1 MRLRA
6 RLGIML
12 VFSLVC
18 VLLAWSNIRCGVS
31 YQPLATGWTQTY
43 GGTSDDMAYS
53 VIQTS
58 DGDYAIAGPTYS
70 FGAGLSD
77 FWLVKVDDAGNVQ
90 WNKTY
95 GDTGDEYPVTL
106 IHTEDGG
113 YALAG
118 SGWLVKTDANGD
130 MIWNRTYLTD
140 SCNCNVEYVVQ
151 TGDGGYALAGN
162 TRIYGDDDFCL
173 IRTDCEGKVLW
184 NKTYTRISKDGVFS
198 LIQTTDE
205 GYALAG
211 YTDGQIGSRPRFYLV
226 KTDANG
232 NRLWNHTFGTGNGH
246 YVAYSVAQTNDGGYA
261 LAGDNSTWIGGS
273 LMTRH
278 CYFVLVDSEGN
289 LEQEEEYGGTNVTAA
304 YSVVQTYDNG
314 FALVGYKASSVTG
327 SRDCY
332 LVKTDVSGA
341 VLWENTYGGELDD
354 IMRSVVQTYDGGYT
368 LVGQTR
374 SFGAGGWDFWLV
386 RTDENGV
393 VPESPSI
400 ILLPLFMTAALLAAV
415 LRQKGDIPRGMRS
428 DSNFGP
434 DVSPRQFLRVF
445 SVQCLPESMRDQ

>member
-1 MRLRA
+1 VRLKARLRIV
-6 RLGIML
+6 LM
-12 VFSLVC
+12 VSLAG
-18 VLLAWSNIRCGVS
+18 VLLVGSDIRCAMS
-31 YQPLATGWTQTY
+31 YQPLAKGWTQTY

-53 VIQTS
+53 VIETS
-58 DGDYAIAGPTYS
+58 DGDYALAGRTNS
-70 FGAGLSD
+70 LGAGLSD
-77 FWLVKVDDAGNVQ
+77 FWLVKIDDAGKVQ

-106 IHTEDGG
+106 IQTEDGG

-130 MIWNRTYLTD
+130 MLWNRTYLTE

-151 TGDGGYALAGN
+151 TSDGGYALAGN
-162 TRIYGDDDFCL
+162 TLVYGDDDFCL
-173 IRTDCEGKVLW
+173 VKTDSEGKALW
-184 NKTYTRISKDGVFS
+184 NKTYTKKSKDGVFS
-198 LIQTTDE
+198 LIQTADG

-211 YTDGQIGSRPRFYLV
+211 YTEGQIGSRPRFYLI
-226 KTDANG
+226 KTDASG

-246 YVAYSVAQTNDGGYA
+246 YVAYSVAQTNDGSYA

-289 LEQEEEYGGTNVTAA
+289 FEWEVEYGGTNVTAA
-304 YSVVQTYDNG
+304 YSVVQTHDNG
-314 FALVGYKASSVTG
+314 FVLVGYEAFSVAV

-354 IMRSVVQTYDGGYT
+354 MMRSVVQTHDGGYA
-368 LVGQTR
+368 LAGQTR

-393 VPESPSI
+393 VPESSSI
-400 ILLPLFMTAALLAAV
+400 ILLALFMTAAILAAV
-415 LRQKGDIPRGMRS
+415 LSKKGDHSMTRKKGQ
-428 DSNFGP
+428 
-434 DVSPRQFLRVF
+434 QFRN
-445 SVQCLPESMRDQ
+445 